1 MNQAL
6 LESIMDWEKFCVLRP
21 IREEIVEDMGSHD
34 TALVQPS
41 NFTLVEILKCQRLS
55 TYSIYT
61 IYSTTNKTTRELTF
75 QTMSPVART
84 LG

>member
-1 MNQAL
+1 MNQAS

-41 NFTLVEILKCQRLS
+41 NFTLVEIPKCQRLS
-55 TYSIYT
+55 TQ
-61 IYSTTNKTTRELTF
+61 TNKTTRELTF